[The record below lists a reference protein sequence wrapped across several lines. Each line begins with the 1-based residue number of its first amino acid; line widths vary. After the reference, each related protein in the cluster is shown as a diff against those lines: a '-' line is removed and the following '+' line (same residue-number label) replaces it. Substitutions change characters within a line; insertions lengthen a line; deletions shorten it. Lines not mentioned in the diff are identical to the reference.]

1 MHFRPSLLLTDSFE
15 MTVSQSP
22 IFVSRLRLPVAS
34 PAPLTVIA
42 IGVAAAIA
50 LPVLVVLQ
58 NIFVASQDTGGTW
71 RHLAQTVLGDYVLN
85 SLLLM
90 AGVAFGVIFGGVLT
104 AWITTM
110 CRFPGRRIFEWAL
123 LLPMAMPAYVMAYA
137 YTDLLQFSGPVQMA
151 LREWMG
157 WRAGQYWF
165 PDVRSLGGAVLMFSL
180 VLYPYVYLL
189 ARAAFLEQSDS
200 MIEMAR
206 VSGYSP
212 WGTFL
217 HVALPLA
224 RPGIVAGT
232 SLALMETLADFGT
245 VSYFG
250 VQTFTTGIYRAWF
263 SLGDHTAAAQLS
275 AVLLGF
281 VFLVLL
287 IERITRRRAGFHSSS
302 HRKQLR
308 HVYQLRGAW
317 MPLAVVFCAIPVVF
331 GFLLPAGIMLHM
343 ALTAGDAQFGARYL
357 QLTFNTVTL
366 AALTALLAVALAL
379 AVGYA
384 ARARSLVVRAANRI
398 AGLGYAVPGAVIA
411 VGVLIPIT
419 RLDHAIGAMI
429 ESLGG
434 VNPGLLLT
442 GGVAALVYA
451 YLVRF
456 FAVALQAVD
465 AGLSKITPNMDSAAR
480 SLGLGPAAT
489 LARVHAPLLWRSA
502 LTAALLVFVDVMKEL
517 PATFVMRPFN
527 FDTLAVQAYTLASD
541 ERLTEASTAALT
553 IVAVGL
559 IPLIV
564 LSRMMLNPQRASKN
578 S

>member
-1 MHFRPSLLLTDSFE
+1 MASVQGNLLSSPMARFPALPRPTL
-15 MTVSQSP
+15 
-22 IFVSRLRLPVAS
+22 
-34 PAPLTVIA
+34 LTVIA
-42 IGVAAAIA
+42 ALVAAAIA

-58 NIFVASQDTGGTW
+58 NIFVPAETGTAGTW
-71 RHLAQTVLGDYVLN
+71 RHLVQTVLGDYVLN

-90 AGVAFGVIFGGVLT
+90 AGVAFGVIFGGVAT

-110 CRFPGRRIFEWAL
+110 CRFPGRRVFESAL

-157 WRAGQYWF
+157 WQAGQYGF
-165 PDVRSLGGAVLMFSL
+165 PDVRSLGGAVVMFSL

-200 MIEMAR
+200 MLEMAR

-275 AVLLGF
+275 AALLGF
-281 VFLVLL
+281 VFLILL
-287 IERITRRRAGFHSSS
+287 IERITRARAGFYTSSQ
-302 HRKQLR
+302 RKQLR
-308 HVYQLRGAW
+308 NVYPLRGGW
-317 MPLAVVFCAIPVVF
+317 VPLAVVFCAIPVVF
-331 GFLLPAGIMLHM
+331 GFLLPAGVMLHM
-343 ALTAGDAQFGARYL
+343 ALTAGDAQFGARYV

-366 AALTALLAVALAL
+366 AALTAILAVVLAL

-384 ARARSLVVRAANRI
+384 ARSRSIVVRIANRI

-419 RLDHAIGAMI
+419 RLDHAIGAMV
-429 ESLGG
+429 ESFGG
-434 VNPGLLLT
+434 ANPGLLLT
-442 GGVAALVYA
+442 GGIAALVYA

-456 FAVALQAVD
+456 FAVALQSVD

-480 SLGLGPAAT
+480 SLGLGPVAT

-502 LTAALLVFVDVMKEL
+502 LTAGLLVFVDVMKEL

-564 LSRMMLNPQRASKN
+564 LSRMMLGSQQK
-578 S
+578 

>member
-1 MHFRPSLLLTDSFE
+1 MADVRVSAYALKRGWLPPLPRPTL
-15 MTVSQSP
+15 
-22 IFVSRLRLPVAS
+22 
-34 PAPLTVIA
+34 LTVIA
-42 IGVAAAIA
+42 VFVAAAIA

-58 NIFVASQDTGGTW
+58 NIFVPSQGTW

-110 CRFPGRRIFEWAL
+110 CRFPGRRLFEWAL

-151 LREWMG
+151 LREWTG

-165 PDVRSLGGAVLMFSL
+165 PDVRSLSGAVLMFSL

-200 MIEMAR
+200 MLEMAR
-206 VSGYSP
+206 VSGYGP

-232 SLALMETLADFGT
+232 ALALMETLADFGT

-250 VQTFTTGIYRAWF
+250 VQTFTTGIFRAWF

-275 AVLLGF
+275 AALLGF

-287 IERITRRRAGFHSSS
+287 IERVTRARAGFYTGSQ
-302 HRKQLR
+302 RKQLR
-308 HVYQLRGAW
+308 NVYQLGGKW
-317 MPLAVVFCAIPVVF
+317 VPLAVTFCAIPVAF
-331 GFLLPAGIMLHM
+331 GFVLPAGIMLHM
-343 ALTAGDAQFGARYL
+343 ALTSGDAQFGARYV

-366 AALTALLAVALAL
+366 AALTAVLAVLFAL

-384 ARARSLVVRAANRI
+384 ARTSSLVVRTANRI

-419 RLDHAIGAMI
+419 RLDHALGEMI
-429 ESLGG
+429 ESLGWT
-434 VNPGLLLT
+434 NPGLLLT
-442 GGVAALVYA
+442 GGIAALIYA

-456 FAVALQAVD
+456 FAVALQSVD

-489 LARVHAPLLWRSA
+489 LVRVHAPLLWRSA
-502 LTAALLVFVDVMKEL
+502 LTAGLLVFVDVMKEL

-559 IPLIV
+559 IPLV
-564 LSRMMLNPQRASKN
+564 ALSRMILNPQQSSKN
-578 S
+578 I

>member
-1 MHFRPSLLLTDSFE
+1 MAMSEVRTGAWPQWLAARYQTHPQWLS
-15 MTVSQSP
+15 
-22 IFVSRLRLPVAS
+22 
-34 PAPLTVIA
+34 VIA
-42 IGVAAAIA
+42 VLVAALIA

-58 NIFVASQDTGGTW
+58 NIFVPSDNVTAGTW
-71 RHLAQTVLGDYVLN
+71 RHLVQTVLGDYVMN

-90 AGVAFGVIFGGVLT
+90 AGVAVGVIFGGVLT

-110 CRFPGRRIFEWAL
+110 CRFPGRRVFEWAL

-137 YTDLLQFSGPVQMA
+137 YTDLLQFAGPVQTA

-165 PDVRSLGGAVLMFSL
+165 PDVRSLGGAVFMFSL

-200 MIEMAR
+200 MLEMAR

-287 IERITRRRAGFHSSS
+287 LERATRAHAGFHSAS

-308 HVYQLRGAW
+308 HVYQLRGGW
-317 MPLAVVFCAIPVVF
+317 VPLAFVFCAIPVVF

-343 ALTAGDAQFGARYL
+343 ALTTGDAQFGARYA

-366 AALTALLAVALAL
+366 AALTAALAVLLAL

-384 ARARSLVVRAANRI
+384 ARSGGPAVRGAPRI
-398 AGLGYAVPGAVIA
+398 AGVGYAVPGAVIA

-419 RLDHAIGAMI
+419 RLDHVLASAI
-429 ESLGG
+429 ESLTGA
-434 VNPGLLLT
+434 NPGLWLT

-456 FAVALQAVD
+456 FAVSLQAVD

-480 SLGLGPAAT
+480 SLGFGPLAT

-502 LTAALLVFVDVMKEL
+502 LAAGLLVFVDVMKEL

-527 FDTLAVQAYTLASD
+527 FDTLAVQAYNLASD
-541 ERLTEASTAALT
+541 ERLAEASTAALT

-559 IPLIV
+559 VPLI
-564 LSRMMLNPQRASKN
+564 LLARMILDPHRVMGRN
-578 S
+578 

>member
-1 MHFRPSLLLTDSFE
+1 MASVQGNLLSSPMSRFPALPRPTL
-15 MTVSQSP
+15 
-22 IFVSRLRLPVAS
+22 
-34 PAPLTVIA
+34 LTVIA
-42 IGVAAAIA
+42 ALVAAAIA

-58 NIFVASQDTGGTW
+58 NIFVPAETGTAGTW
-71 RHLAQTVLGDYVLN
+71 RHLVQTVLGDYVLN

-90 AGVAFGVIFGGVLT
+90 AGVAFGVIFGGVAT

-110 CRFPGRRIFEWAL
+110 CRFPGRRVFEWAL

-151 LREWMG
+151 LREWAG
-157 WRAGQYWF
+157 WSAGQYRF
-165 PDVRSLGGAVLMFSL
+165 PDVRSLGGAVVMFAL

-200 MIEMAR
+200 MLEMAR

-275 AVLLGF
+275 AALLGF
-281 VFLVLL
+281 VFLIFL
-287 IERITRRRAGFHSSS
+287 IERITRARAGFYTSSQ
-302 HRKQLR
+302 RKQLR
-308 HVYQLRGAW
+308 NVYPLRGGW
-317 MPLAVVFCAIPVVF
+317 VPLAVVFCAIPVVF
-331 GFLLPAGIMLHM
+331 GFLLPAGVMLHM
-343 ALTAGDAQFGARYL
+343 ALTAGDAQFGARYV

-366 AALTALLAVALAL
+366 AALTAILAVVLAL

-384 ARARSLVVRAANRI
+384 ARSRSIVVRIANRI

-419 RLDHAIGAMI
+419 RLDHAIGAMV
-429 ESLGG
+429 ESFGG
-434 VNPGLLLT
+434 ANPGLLLT
-442 GGVAALVYA
+442 GGIAALVYA

-456 FAVALQAVD
+456 FAVALQSVD

-480 SLGLGPAAT
+480 SLGLGPVAT

-502 LTAALLVFVDVMKEL
+502 LTAGLLVFVDVMKEL

-564 LSRMMLNPQRASKN
+564 LSRMMLGSQQK
-578 S
+578 